1 MEIKRDNFRFNRV
14 VEISDII
21 DKSHLLL
28 MEQTDIDDDNN
39 VHDCTLADGDTMIV
53 LQNGIEPYQ
62 DERYCYVKYHTIVG
76 GDGNTKLMV
85 VEKIIID
92 ENLINHDLF
101 AHVFTILLRQEDSEY
116 TNRIMVTNG
125 YNERFHGKVDEVAN
139 DIANRICGLYNTFT
153 DDYHTSY
160 VIQ

>member
-62 DERYCYVKYHTIVG
+62 DERYC
-76 GDGNTKLMV
+76 
-85 VEKIIID
+85 
-92 ENLINHDLF
+92 
-101 AHVFTILLRQEDSEY
+101 
-116 TNRIMVTNG
+116 
-125 YNERFHGKVDEVAN
+125 
-139 DIANRICGLYNTFT
+139 
-153 DDYHTSY
+153 
-160 VIQ
+160 